1 MNEKWKN
8 RIWNNEVALKIF
20 YHLKL
25 REQSFSELCSNIHYD
40 KIETSKYVA
49 QMEISGIIVGY
60 WKQRE
65 SDGMWHRVYRIDYHN
80 EWARLMDKIL
90 APKQRGIGEKDV

>member
-1 MNEKWKN
+1 MEDRKI

-20 YHLKL
+20 YQLKL

-40 KIETSKYVA
+40 KIEISKYVA

-65 SDGMWHRVYRIDYHN
+65 PDGMWHRVYRIDYYN

-90 APKQRGIGEKDV
+90 FQDDR